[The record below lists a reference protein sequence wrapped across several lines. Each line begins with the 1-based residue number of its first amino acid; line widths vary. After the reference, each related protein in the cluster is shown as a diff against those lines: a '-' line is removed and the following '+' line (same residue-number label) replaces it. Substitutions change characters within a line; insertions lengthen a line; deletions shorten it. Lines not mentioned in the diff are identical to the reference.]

1 MTVDQYIKQLDSF
14 VKLIQPGIF
23 AFAVGAMLLEVALL
37 SFRKIPRNSKGG
49 MVSLAS
55 GLFVFG
61 FEAIADFLFYI
72 AICYWLYDHRIFDL
86 GFRWYTWVL
95 CFLLYDLMFYV
106 AHRIQHRVRVLWCF
120 HAVHHSSTE
129 MRLTSAVRGSM
140 FDFIYTPPFF
150 VWMCILG
157 IHPLMFITVRTF
169 SRIWGILEHIHES
182 AIGHTPRLNKIFITP
197 DVHRAHHGKNEI
209 YLDKNYSEIFSVWD
223 RLFGTYVEYSE
234 PPVYGILQPVDDNDF
249 LQIQFSPWQGLMRE
263 LKATKGFTSKLRLL
277 LEPPGRNYNIN

>member
-1 MTVDQYIKQLDSF
+1 MAADQYIKQLDSF

-23 AFAVGAMLLEVALL
+23 AFAVGAMLLEVFLL
-37 SFRKIPRNSKGG
+37 SFRKIPRKSKGG
-49 MVSLAS
+49 LVSLAS

-182 AIGHTPRLNKIFITP
+182 VIGHTPRLNKIFITP

-249 LQIQFSPWQGLMRE
+249 LQIQFSPWQCLMRE
-263 LKATKGFTSKLRLL
+263 LKATKGFINKLRLM
-277 LEPPGRNYNIN
+277 LEPPGGKY

>member
-1 MTVDQYIKQLDSF
+1 M
-14 VKLIQPGIF
+14 KLIQPGIF
-23 AFAVGAMLLEVALL
+23 AFAVGVMLLEVFFL

-49 MVSLAS
+49 IVSLAS

-61 FEAIADFLFYI
+61 FEAIADFLFYL
-72 AICYWLYDHRIFDL
+72 AICYWLYDHRIFEL

-95 CFLLYDLMFYV
+95 CFVLYDLMFYV

-157 IHPLMFITVRTF
+157 IHPLIFITVRTF
-169 SRIWGILEHIHES
+169 SRIWGILEHMHES
-182 AIGHTPRLNKIFITP
+182 IIGRTPRLNKIFITP

-209 YLDKNYSEIFSVWD
+209 YLDRNYSEIFSVWD

-249 LQIQFSPWQGLMRE
+249 LQIQFSPWQGLMKE
-263 LKATKGFTSKLRLL
+263 LKATKGFTNKLRLL
-277 LEPPGRNYNIN
+277 FEPPGRKY

>member
-1 MTVDQYIKQLDSF
+1 MAADQYIKQLDSF

-23 AFAVGAMLLEVALL
+23 AFAVGAMLLEVFLL

-49 MVSLAS
+49 LVSLAS

-182 AIGHTPRLNKIFITP
+182 VIGHTPRLNKIFITP

-249 LQIQFSPWQGLMRE
+249 LQIQFSPWQCLMRE
-263 LKATKGFTSKLRLL
+263 LKATKGFINKLRLM
-277 LEPPGRNYNIN
+277 LEPPGGKY